1 MGVQTQINRI
11 TGEVSTQQGL
21 IGQLKEYVDGTT
33 TEVAVQKNLI
43 AQIKEQA
50 DRTATEVSIQHDLIQ
65 QVKTT
70 LKGKGAG
77 SGQLPALTN
86 PGTAEDLAEG
96 KQLIGADGSVITG
109 LLVKGFAVK
118 TGTTTSRTIDTGLSD
133 IEQFFIYKE
142 SQTATGLIHLHYS
155 KDGGTSRLYASA
167 WSTNNYGSKT
177 ITNGTGGTT
186 VNGGTITISATQ
198 ATQGGLTGNVTYKW
212 IAVGTE

>member
-118 TGTTTSRTIDTGLSD
+118 TGTTTSRTIDTGLSQV
-133 IEQFFIYKE
+133 EAFFLYKE
-142 SQTATGLIHLHYS
+142 TQTATDPPALQPGKRNLPHV
-155 KDGGTSRLYASA
+155 RLCLEH
-167 WSTNNYGSKT
+167 
-177 ITNGTGGTT
+177 
-186 VNGGTITISATQ
+186 Q
-198 ATQGGLTGNVTYKW
+198 
-212 IAVGTE
+212 

>member
-118 TGTTTSRTIDTGLSD
+118 TGTTTIGGYNLVTLAQQG
-133 IEQFFIYKE
+133 EE
-142 SQTATGLIHLHYS
+142 SYIIVLLDSNNDNTRFS
-155 KDGGTSRLYASA
+155 ESA
-167 WSTNNYGSKT
+167 A
-177 ITNGTGGTT
+177 I
-186 VNGGTITISATQ
+186 VNTLFG
-198 ATQGGLTGNVTYKW
+198 
-212 IAVGTE
+212 EE